1 MGIGVNWCCGNTL
14 IVHLA
19 ARCRRY
25 LTHSCSWETITILE
39 KCLKLELLGH
49 ILQILTTTRCPWRKF
64 LIELAE
70 IWQISALCQFC
81 PFPLYKIQYKL
92 CNKIPKNAQSA
103 QMCPRCPKML
113 KSDKSALG
121 VPRCLEW
128 SIVPTVPKSAKRSKK
143 WPKVPQKTQPTVKKR
158 PISAKSAQ
166 KCALCRVPEVAP
178 LNLLTVGQ

>member
-25 LTHSCSWETITILE
+25 PTHSCSWETIDILE

-49 ILQILTTTRCPWRKF
+49 ILQILTTTGCPWRKF

-92 CNKIPKNAQSA
+92 CNKIPKNALSA
-103 QMCPRCPKML
+103 QMCPRCPKCL
-113 KSDKSALG
+113 RVPKSALS
-121 VPRCLEW
+121 VQRCLEW
-128 SIVPTVPKSAKRSKK
+128 IIVPTVLKSAKRSKK
-143 WPKVPQKTQPTVKKR
+143 CPKVPQKAQTTV
-158 PISAKSAQ
+158 PQ
-166 KCALCRVPEVAP
+166 KAHKCQECPKVRTVQGAP
-178 LNLLTVGQ
+178 